1 MNNVFN
7 MHAGF
12 KNKFSSLGF
21 KSGTFPS
28 PAQCNILQILGGQSP
43 GMAKYCCLPLD
54 SRGTKI
60 HKNQKKRF
68 KGLSDGIDLAESGI
82 NY

>member
-12 KNKFSSLGF
+12 KYKFSSLGF

-28 PAQCNILQILGGQSP
+28 PAQSNILQILGGQPP

-60 HKNQKKRF
+60 HKNQKNVLRDYPT
-68 KGLSDGIDLAESGI
+68 G
-82 NY
+82 